1 MTTLF
6 DIFDIFNLQRKQKLK
21 QKAKEKSN
29 PKRVFSMNTIMN
41 RSPDTVLSKYPFRI
55 AFARMNETKR
65 YSI

>member
-6 DIFDIFNLQRKQKLK
+6 DIFNIECATREQKQKT
-21 QKAKEKSN
+21 KEKSN
-29 PKRVFSMNTIMN
+29 PKRVFSVITIMK
-41 RSPDTVLSKYPFRI
+41 RLPDTVLSEYAFRI